1 MSQFEKLL
9 QRVRSLDNNIRF
21 EELRKILES
30 YGYTM
35 RGPSSGSSHMTF
47 RKAGKMPITI
57 PTHAPIKKIQIQM
70 VKDVVESEENE
81 DEKSQ

>member
-9 QRVRSLDNNIRF
+9 QKIKNLDKNMRF

-35 RGPSSGSSHMTF
+35 YAPSGGSSHRTF
-47 RKAGKMPITI
+47 RKSGKPPITI
-57 PTHAPIKKIQIQM
+57 PEHTPIKRAYVLM
-70 VKDVVESEENE
+70 VKEVIESEEQA
-81 DEKSQ
+81 DENS